1 VRLIP
6 VAEPHR
12 EAVHAVRERI
22 QGAGYR
28 VDMDERD
35 DTLGKRIRDAE
46 VEKIPYVIV
55 YGDKESDD
63 ALAVRQ
69 HGGGQSTKSLA
80 GLLTEFAALV
90 AKV

>member
-1 VRLIP
+1 MIP

-12 EAVHAVRERI
+12 AATSAVSERI
-22 QGAGYR
+22 AAAGYR
-28 VDMDERD
+28 VDVDERE

-69 HGGGQSTKSLA
+69 HGGGQSTKSLD